1 MKKYPSKSVYEFLLK
16 IQSIAKIGLLYSQ
29 DPYAIENYEEL
40 NALSKAFIEDHH
52 HLNLNR
58 PNVFPQ
64 TIYPTPNV
72 SVRVILFN
80 DNDEVLL
87 VKEKVD
93 GGYTI
98 PGGWA
103 DLYETPAEA
112 AIKECLQEAGAHVTL
127 KRLVGVY
134 AFNFKAHG
142 QLQSQ
147 YALVFQGT
155 VKGALQPFGHE
166 ITEVGYF
173 PIHALPSPISKKIKK
188 QDLLKMI
195 MHAKKGVTYFE

>member
-16 IQSIAKIGLLYSQ
+16 IQSIAKIGLLYSK
-29 DPYAIENYEEL
+29 DPYAIENYEEI

-112 AIKECLQEAGAHVTL
+112 AIKECLQEAGAHVTI

-134 AFNFKAHG
+134 AFDFNAHG

-147 YALVFQGT
+147 YALVFEGE
-155 VKGALQPFGHE
+155 VKGPLQPFGHE

-173 PIHALPSPISKKIKK
+173 PIDALPSPISRKIKK
-188 QDLLKMI
+188 HDLLKMI
-195 MHAKKGVTYFE
+195 KQAKKGGTYFE